1 MLPKYCFTVKFPVE
15 LFLVN
20 SRPSCFTVKFPVER
34 DSRPLA
40 SQTPTPVLSWAP
52 SPMGKS
58 VVFANQKGGVGKT
71 TTAVNLGAYLAQ
83 AGRKVLLVDFDPQ
96 ANTTSGVGADGTKPG
111 VYEVLTGKAEVR
123 AVVQETGVTG
133 LKIIPSSIHLTG
145 ATVELVDAQGREFLL
160 KKAMAVLKPS
170 FDYLFIDCPP
180 SLGLLTL
187 NGLTAADSVIIPL
200 QCEYYAMEGLSML
213 LQTIRRVQAGPNPN
227 LKIGGILF
235 TMYDVR
241 TRLAH
246 EVVKEVSGY
255 FKEKVFSTI
264 IPRNVRLS
272 EAPSFGK
279 PISQYDPECIGARSY
294 QKLAE
299 EVLRYV

>member
-1 MLPKYCFTVKFPVE
+1 
-15 LFLVN
+15 
-20 SRPSCFTVKFPVER
+20 
-34 DSRPLA
+34 
-40 SQTPTPVLSWAP
+40 
-52 SPMGKS
+52 MGKS

-96 ANTTSGVGADGTKPG
+96 ANTSSGVGADGSKPG
-111 VYEVLTGKAEVR
+111 IYEVLTGKAEAR
-123 AVVQETGVTG
+123 KTVQDTSVTG

-160 KKAMAVLKPS
+160 KKALAALKPS

-187 NGLTAADSVIIPL
+187 NGLTAADAVIIPL

-213 LQTIRRVQAGPNPN
+213 LQTIRRVQSGPNPN

-255 FKEKVFSTI
+255 FKEKVFRTI
-264 IPRNVRLS
+264 IPRNVRIS
-272 EAPSFGK
+272 EAPSHGK
-279 PISQYDPECIGARSY
+279 PITQYDPECIGARSY
-294 QKLAE
+294 RKLAE
-299 EVLRYV
+299 EVMRYV